1 MGELNFLKKTEK
13 FELKQNN
20 KIYRGA
26 IPWILLT
33 SKNKKIIYISTSNRN
48 LENYHFYIP
57 ADKLD
62 MFVINYIQDD
72 SKTLLSANLISQN
85 EPQTTKF
92 QSKFRSKSDIIRAI
106 YHS

>member
-33 SKNKKIIYISTSNRN
+33 SKNKKILYLSTSNRN
-48 LENYHFYIP
+48 LENYH
-57 ADKLD
+57 
-62 MFVINYIQDD
+62 
-72 SKTLLSANLISQN
+72 
-85 EPQTTKF
+85 
-92 QSKFRSKSDIIRAI
+92 
-106 YHS
+106 

>member
-48 LENYHFYIP
+48 LENYHYMLENYANFKAILENIVKKIFFCYKKIVKNILIK
-57 ADKLD
+57 KLR
-62 MFVINYIQDD
+62 FLKIFLQKKKI
-72 SKTLLSANLISQN
+72 
-85 EPQTTKF
+85 
-92 QSKFRSKSDIIRAI
+92 
-106 YHS
+106 

>member
-13 FELKQNN
+13 FELKRNN

-48 LENYHFYIP
+48 LENYHSMLENYFEEKNSKKYSNKKIEIFENISSKKE
-57 ADKLD
+57 DMTGINIKLLD
-62 MFVINYIQDD
+62 ILKY
-72 SKTLLSANLISQN
+72 
-85 EPQTTKF
+85 
-92 QSKFRSKSDIIRAI
+92 QS
-106 YHS
+106 

>member
-48 LENYHFYIP
+48 LENYHYMLENYFEEKKSKKYSNKKIEIFENISSKKE
-57 ADKLD
+57 DMTGINIKLLD
-62 MFVINYIQDD
+62 ILKNQSEFVN
-72 SKTLLSANLISQN
+72 
-85 EPQTTKF
+85 
-92 QSKFRSKSDIIRAI
+92 
-106 YHS
+106 